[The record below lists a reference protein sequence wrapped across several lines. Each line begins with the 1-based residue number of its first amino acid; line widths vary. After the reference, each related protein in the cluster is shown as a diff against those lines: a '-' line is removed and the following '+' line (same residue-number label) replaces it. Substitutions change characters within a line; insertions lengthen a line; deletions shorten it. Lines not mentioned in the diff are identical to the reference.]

1 MRRIILLVVALVIA
15 VPAVA
20 QDPRQINWMASF
32 DAALAA
38 AKKRNKPILVAI
50 NIDTYDKEK
59 SNANLQ
65 MARVCYHNLDV
76 VKISR
81 KFVCLVAGE
90 HARPPDIPDDN
101 AVCRRFGKITYTELK
116 TVTASIRERYF
127 QREKN
132 IVAPQHLILNP
143 AGKIIDRYYLSRK
156 PAELVSLLKE
166 VLARYRGEAPVRV
179 VPQDAASVIKA
190 LKSKDDA
197 ERAAAFQKALE
208 ILTADKNHKNIREAA
223 AKYMRTLKG
232 YREFRR
238 TLEALGASGAEG
250 PLSLLLPYLTHRIMR
265 LRRGVLDIYARSKP
279 YEAFVKPLG
288 KRVKGEKVERP
299 LSSLVKALDKYANEF
314 RASLTHLNKMVSHKN
329 TTIKI
334 LATFAAARPGNKP
347 VYKIFLARTRKEA
360 NVLVRTA
367 AILALAKMQA
377 KEALPT
383 LYVVRKKE
391 KKNPRLLRSLNIA
404 IMKLGGKI
412 EGGEVPSGSLEDEEA
427 RTKRAAGGR
436 RRGGGD
442 DGRGDGGGRGDGRGG
457 GRGGRGGGGR
467 GR

>member
-1 MRRIILLVVALVIA
+1 MRRIILLVLALVIA
-15 VPAVA
+15 VQTEA
-20 QDPRQINWMASF
+20 QDPRQINWMSSF
-32 DAALAA
+32 DAALAT
-38 AKKRNKPILVAI
+38 AKKRNVPILVAI

-59 SNANLQ
+59 SNVNLQ
-65 MARVCYHNLDV
+65 MARICYHNLDV

-90 HARPPDIPDDN
+90 HARPSDIPDDK
-101 AVCRRFGKITYTELK
+101 AECRRFGKITYTQLQ

-127 QREKN
+127 EREKN

-156 PAELVSLLKE
+156 PGELVTLLKE
-166 VLARYRGEAPVRV
+166 VLARYRGEAPARV
-179 VPQDAASVIKA
+179 VPEDAASVIKA

-197 ERAAAFQKALE
+197 ERAAAFRKALDL
-208 ILTADKNHKNIREAA
+208 LTADKNQKNIREAA
-223 AKYMRTLKG
+223 AKYIRTLKG
-232 YREFRR
+232 YQEFRR
-238 TLEALGASGAEG
+238 TLEAIGAAGTEG

-265 LRRGVLDIYARSKP
+265 LRRGVLEIYARSKS
-279 YEAFVKPLG
+279 YETFVKPLG

-299 LSSLVKALDKYANEF
+299 LTSLVKVLEKYADTFKE
-314 RASLTHLNKMVSHKN
+314 SLTHLNKMVSHKN

-347 VYKIFLARTRKEA
+347 VYKTFLARARKEA
-360 NVLVRTA
+360 NVLVRAA
-367 AILALAKMQA
+367 AILALAKMKA

-383 LYVVRKKE
+383 LYAARKKE
-391 KKNPRLLRSLNIA
+391 KKNPRLLRALDIA
-404 IMKLGGKI
+404 ITTLGGKI
-412 EGGEVPSGSLEDEEA
+412 EGGVAAGTLEDEEG

-442 DGRGDGGGRGDGRGG
+442 DSGGGGGPDDG